1 MGRPNRR
8 PEPKAYDAVARTRK
22 ARLNQIGSSA
32 LRCLA
37 MTAIA
42 WAFAACQLP
51 APASLN
57 PQPTAVDTPATDTPA
72 TDTPAA
78 ETPAAETPDLAP
90 AAVGLIQLLDPL
102 DEPEFYC
109 VDVPG
114 FGSSLN
120 LQGALTAHTCKPGA
134 DDEMFQFDSP
144 SAGQIQMPAY
154 DLCVAA
160 SGPEPGADLILAGC
174 SDSPLQKFSFNERGQ
189 IELKNGSDAA
199 LCLTVADEPGEPTGG
214 PSHLRRDLTLETC
227 ELADEARTVWTAGSP
242 TVAESEP
249 ATSE

>member
-1 MGRPNRR
+1 MCGSKRR
-8 PEPKAYDAVARTRK
+8 PAPNLFDPVAKTFKLRI
-22 ARLNQIGSSA
+22 NQTVGST
-32 LRCLA
+32 LRCFA

-42 WAFAACQLP
+42 CAIAACQLAVP
-51 APASLN
+51 GSLN
-57 PQPTAVDTPATDTPA
+57 PQPTAG
-72 TDTPAA
+72 
-78 ETPAAETPDLAP
+78 ETPAAVMPDLAP
-90 AAVGLIQLLDPL
+90 APVGLIQLLDPL

-144 SAGQIQMPAY
+144 SPGQIQMPAY
-154 DLCVAA
+154 DLCMEAGA
-160 SGPEPGADLILAGC
+160 PEPGADLILAGC
-174 SDSPLQKFSFNERGQ
+174 SDAALQKFGFNERGQ
-189 IELKNGSDAA
+189 IQLKYGTDAA

-227 ELADEARTVWTAGSP
+227 DLADEARTVWTAGSP
-242 TVAESEP
+242 TVTASEP

>member
-8 PEPKAYDAVARTRK
+8 PAPKAYDAVARTRR

-42 WAFAACQLP
+42 CAFAACQLP

-57 PQPTAVDTPATDTPA
+57 PQPTAVDTPATD
-72 TDTPAA
+72 
-78 ETPAAETPDLAP
+78 TPAAETPDLAP

-144 SAGQIQMPAY
+144 SPGQIQMPAY

>member
-1 MGRPNRR
+1 MGRPTR
-8 PEPKAYDAVARTRK
+8 PAAPNAYVAMAKTRK
-22 ARLNQIGSSA
+22 ARLNQTVGSA
-32 LRCLA
+32 LRCIA

-42 WAFAACQLP
+42 YTFAACQPAAPPLTPLPPAAGPP
-51 APASLN
+51 AP
-57 PQPTAVDTPATDTPA
+57 
-72 TDTPAA
+72 
-78 ETPAAETPDLAP
+78 ERPDLAP
-90 AAVGLIQLLDPL
+90 AAGLIQLVDPL

-120 LQGALTAHTCKPGA
+120 LQGALTAHTCKPGS

-144 SAGQIQMPAY
+144 SPGQIQMPAY
-154 DLCVAA
+154 DLCVEA
-160 SGPEPGADLILAGC
+160 SGPEPGAELILAGC
-174 SDSPLQKFSFNERGQ
+174 SATPLQKFSFNERGQ

-227 ELADEARTVWTAGSP
+227 DLADEARTVWTAGSP
-242 TVAESEP
+242 TVTASEP

>member
-1 MGRPNRR
+1 MCGSKRR
-8 PEPKAYDAVARTRK
+8 PAPNSYDPVAKTFKIRI
-22 ARLNQIGSSA
+22 NQTVGNA

-42 WAFAACQLP
+42 CALAACQLA
-51 APASLN
+51 APASLS
-57 PQPTAVDTPATDTPA
+57 PQPT
-72 TDTPAA
+72 AA
-78 ETPAAETPDLAP
+78 ETPAAVTPDLAP
-90 AAVGLIQLLDPL
+90 AAVGLIQLVDPL

-120 LQGALTAHTCKPGA
+120 LKGALTAHTCKPGA

-144 SAGQIQMPAY
+144 SPGQIQMPAY
-154 DLCVAA
+154 DLCVEAI
-160 SGPEPGADLILAGC
+160 GPEPGADLILTGC
-174 SDSPLQKFSFNERGQ
+174 SATPLQKFGFNERGQ
-189 IELKNGSDAA
+189 IQLKNGTDAA
-199 LCLTVADEPGEPTGG
+199 LCLTVAGEPGEPTGG

-227 ELADEARTVWTAGSP
+227 DLADEARTVWTAGSP
-242 TVAESEP
+242 TVTASEP

>member
-8 PEPKAYDAVARTRK
+8 PAPKAYDAVARTRK
-22 ARLNQIGSSA
+22 VRINQIGSSA
-32 LRCLA
+32 LRSLA

-42 WAFAACQLP
+42 CAFAACQLP
-51 APASLN
+51 SPVSLN
-57 PQPTAVDTPATDTPA
+57 PQPPTANP
-72 TDTPAA
+72 
-78 ETPAAETPDLAP
+78 PAAETPDLAP
-90 AAVGLIQLLDPL
+90 SAVGLIQLLDPL
-102 DEPEFYC
+102 DEPEYYC

-120 LQGALTAHTCKPGA
+120 LQGALTAHTCKPDA

-154 DLCVAA
+154 DLCVEA
-160 SGPEPGADLILAGC
+160 SGPEPGADLILTGC
-174 SDSPLQKFSFNERGQ
+174 SATPLQKFSFNERGQ

-199 LCLTVADEPGEPTGG
+199 LCLTVAGEPGEPTGG

-227 ELADEARTVWTAGSP
+227 DLADEARTVWTAGSP
-242 TVAESEP
+242 TVTASEP